1 MLDGVEEIEMLSTN
15 NVEKLKTINSIER
28 LLEFLREDLAWPL
41 AEGDVES
48 LTFEYEPAELGLRD
62 EHAPKINRI
71 YQIRSITK
79 DQPWGIFFIDFENK
93 KLPVTLMRRIL
104 NHLRVKNR
112 GQAIQA
118 WNAGDLLFMTTYG
131 EQKENAREVAFA
143 HFHET
148 PGDLPTLNVIQWDRD
163 DTPAKLKNTYDTLR
177 NNLQWP
183 EETTSNE
190 EWRHQWAA
198 PFKHKPGHVIT
209 TAKQLAEA
217 LATLSKSIRDRA
229 KELLEAESEK
239 GPLTKLFKAFQESLI
254 HDLKPED
261 FSDTFAQTI
270 SYGLLTAAISRT
282 DMDAGNKG
290 TTLLT
295 EDIANL
301 VPVTNPFLREILETF
316 LDVGGRKKA
325 GMDFDELGVQDVVEL
340 LRGDATDLPAVLR
353 DFGNQKQ
360 GEDPVIHFYEDYLKA
375 YNKEL
380 KVKRGV
386 FYTPKPVV
394 SYIVRSVHELLQTE
408 FGLEDGLASTITWG
422 EMAAKNPEIKIPEG
436 TDPDAHFVTILD
448 PAAGTGTFLVEVIDV
463 IWKLLQAKWAKSA
476 AACWQMIGRQ
486 PSAGGSFQ
494 DFWNDYVADHLL
506 PRLYGY
512 ELMMAPYA
520 IAHMKLGLK
529 LGETGYRFAT
539 DRRVRVYLTN
549 ALEPPTPVQPQLH
562 LYWEALAREAEVVT
576 AVKRSQRF
584 TVVIGNPPYSIQS
597 QNLTPESRALVDPY
611 RVVNGVAIKEKGA
624 LQFEKYIQDD
634 YIKFLRLSE
643 ISIAQCGVGL
653 FSIISNHNYIDGPT
667 FRGLRWHVASSHHR
681 VRIVDLHGSSIKR
694 EVTPDGAPDEN
705 VFDIQQGVAIVFAI
719 GLPATILGRDFTYS
733 ELWGPRARKY
743 DFLSSNGL
751 LSTEH
756 QVVDP
761 RSPYF
766 LFMPQSSELRDEYG
780 AWMSVDSLMPQSGAG
795 VVTARD
801 GVVIGH
807 DSKSLVD
814 RATRFRDSLL
824 TDADLCAS
832 LDMPL
837 KKGWNIR
844 RARELIRKERSLEN
858 FVQQISYRPL
868 DARLI
873 FYHPSLVWGMSW
885 PTMQHMAHD
894 GNLGVSISRSV
905 RGAPWRDVL
914 ASRSMIEFGY
924 MATRPGNSAPLF
936 PLYLLPSARDAAMGN
951 GKVPNL
957 SPAFL
962 DALAGAIGRSF
973 EYNGSSASPGGLFEG
988 LDGAFAPVQP
998 ALDRLPTDM
1007 GPRQG
1012 DLGPFARVVTFS
1024 PEDVFHFIYA
1034 VLHSPTYRTRYAEFL
1049 KIDFARIP
1057 LPGGPEVFDALI
1069 PLGERLVALH
1079 VMEAPK
1085 PERWATTY
1093 RGPADPQVEKVTF
1106 TPGDDGLTGTVW
1118 LDKAQTRG
1126 FHGVPISTWNFH
1138 IGGYQVCEKWL
1149 KDRGPKKGKPG
1160 RTLTPE
1166 DIEHYHYIAFAL
1178 TETQALMTQ
1187 IDEAIEHHGG
1197 WQGAFQGDEPKHD

>member
-1 MLDGVEEIEMLSTN
+1 MLTDQNIQTLRSITSIEALVAFVRRDLGWPIEDEDIEAITYEFQPEELG
-15 NVEKLKTINSIER
+15 LKPEHFPKINSIR
-28 LLEFLREDLAWPL
+28 QLRPPSTE
-41 AEGDVES
+41 
-48 LTFEYEPAELGLRD
+48 
-62 EHAPKINRI
+62 
-71 YQIRSITK
+71 
-79 DQPWGIFFIDFENK
+79 QPWGIFFIDFENK
-93 KLPVTLMRRIL
+93 KIPLTVMRRIL
-104 NHLRVKNR
+104 NHLALSRKAKQS
-112 GQAIQA
+112 GQA
-118 WNAGDLLFMTTYG
+118 WNPGDLLFLTTYG

-143 HFHET
+143 HFHES
-148 PGDLPTLNVIQWDRD
+148 PGDLPTLNVIQWDQD

-177 NNLQWP
+177 TNLQWP
-183 EETTSNE
+183 EETTSKE

-229 KELLEAESEK
+229 NELLDAETEK

-290 TTLLT
+290 TALLT

-301 VPVTNPFLREILETF
+301 VPVTNPFLKEILETF
-316 LDVGGRKKA
+316 LDIGGRKKA

-408 FGLEDGLASTITWG
+408 FGLEDGLASTTTWG
-422 EMAAKNPEIKIPEG
+422 EMAAENPDIKIPEG
-436 TDPDAHFVTILD
+436 TDPDSHFVTILD
-448 PAAGTGTFLVEVIDV
+448 PATGTGTFLVEVIDV
-463 IWKLLQAKWAKSA
+463 IWKHLQTKWAKSA
-476 AACWQMIGRQ
+476 AACWEMIGRQ

-549 ALEPPTPVQPQLH
+549 ALEPAHELAPRLIVD
-562 LYWEALAREAEVVT
+562 WEALAHEAL
-576 AVKRSQRF
+576 AVKAVKETQRF
-584 TVVIGNPPYSIQS
+584 TVVIGNPPYSKLS
-597 QNLTPESRALVDPY
+597 GNLFDAAVELIEPFRFCQGSRIIENAAL
-611 RVVNGVAIKEKGA
+611 A
-624 LQFEKYIQDD
+624 LELNLQDD
-634 YIKFLRLSE
+634 YVKFFGLCRAATEMSKVGIVGMVTNNNYLSAPTLRGFRNDF
-643 ISIAQCGVGL
+643 ISRCG
-653 FSIISNHNYIDGPT
+653 
-667 FRGLRWHVASSHHR
+667 
-681 VRIVDLHGSSIKR
+681 RITILNLHGQTSAKPSDDDK
-694 EVTPDGAPDEN
+694 N
-705 VFDIQQGVAIVFAI
+705 VFDIEKGVCV
-719 GLPATILGRDFTYS
+719 GLFIN
-733 ELWGPRARKY
+733 RARKAPFVQY
-743 DFLSSNGL
+743 SDLVGSRESKYAAL
-751 LSTEH
+751 LASDH
-756 QVVDP
+756 SFGYARLYPQ
-761 RSPYF
+761 SPYF
-766 LFMPQSSELRDEYG
+766 RFSPANNSVEDTYQGFVPLSDIFPENSGSIITSRDNLLIAFTADELRDQLS
-780 AWMSVDSLMPQSGAG
+780 AF
-795 VVTARD
+795 RD
-801 GVVIGH
+801 ASSAAKAAEVIGFNL
-807 DSKSLVD
+807 KEKW
-814 RATRFRDSLL
+814 
-824 TDADLCAS
+824 DAEGS
-832 LDMPL
+832 
-837 KKGWNIR
+837 
-844 RARELIRKERSLEN
+844 RARL
-858 FVQQISYRPL
+858 QQHGIDSSKIVKLFYRPL
-868 DARLI
+868 DERVI
-873 FYHPSLVWGMSW
+873 YYEP
-885 PTMQHMAHD
+885 
-894 GNLGVSISRSV
+894 
-905 RGAPWRDVL
+905 
-914 ASRSMIEFGY
+914 SMIDTPSRPMSMHVLNQCNLVLVAPKVKTTASFRHSFV
-924 MATRPGNSAPLF
+924 TRHMSEAKSASHDRSTQMF
-936 PLYLLPSARDAAMGN
+936 PLYVRPSGSLLG
-951 GKVPNL
+951 
-957 SPAFL
+957 
-962 DALAGAIGRSF
+962 
-973 EYNGSSASPGGLFEG
+973 
-988 LDGAFAPVQP
+988 DGATANP
-998 ALDRLPTDM
+998 
-1007 GPRQG
+1007 
-1012 DLGPFARVVTFS
+1012 S
-1024 PEDVFHFIYA
+1024 PEIQKSFGDRSPNQLIAFVYA
-1034 VLHSPTYRTRYAEFL
+1034 ILYSPSYSDTYGEFL
-1049 KIDFARIP
+1049 KDDYPRIP

-1079 VMEAPK
+1079 LMEAPK

-1106 TPGDDGLTGTVW
+1106 TTGDDGITGTVW

-1126 FHGVPISTWNFH
+1126 FHGVPVSTWNFH

-1178 TETQALMTQ
+1178 TETQQIMKQ
-1187 IDEAIEHHGG
+1187 IDKAIESHGG
-1197 WQGAFQGDEPKHD
+1197 WPGAFQGGPE